1 LKKKKIIW
9 GIFSLIII
17 SLILYWLLSG
27 AGINTKGA
35 SIEVPVKKGPL
46 TISVIVQGELQALNS
61 EDIKGPIGMSQAGIY
76 NTKIADLIPEGTV
89 VKQGDL
95 IATLDKSD
103 ILAKL
108 KDASSDLNKIESQ
121 YIQTRLDTALD
132 MRKLR
137 DELINLKYDMEEKK
151 LVMEQSKY
159 EPPTVIRQAE
169 IDMEKT
175 KRAYKQAQTNYN
187 LKLDQNRAKM
197 QEISATLGKQQGK
210 VQQMET
216 ILGQFTVTA
225 PKAGMLIY
233 KKDWGGRKIKVG
245 SNINSWDPVVA
256 TLPDLSVMVSQT
268 YVNEID
274 ISKIKMG
281 QPVDLS
287 VDAFPG
293 KKFKGHVTSIANVG
307 EQLPNIQSKVFEV
320 IVSID
325 SNDTTLRPSMTT
337 TNVILTETLPPG
349 TIYVPLDCVQG
360 SDSFN
365 YVYKDE
371 HGRIIKQ
378 EVIVGNS
385 NSENAE
391 IKGGLNEG
399 EMVYLSTPSNSD
411 KLKVSRLSQDIK
423 SRFRIKTD
431 QPGIKTQMPQNL
443 SGIKTGKVGNIISI
457 KH

>member
-1 LKKKKIIW
+1 MAGL
-9 GIFSLIII
+9 LIIF
-17 SLILYWLLSG
+17 WFFSG
-27 AGINTKGA
+27 LGTKIQGS
-35 SIEVPVKKGPL
+35 SIKVPVKKGAL
-46 TISVIVQGELQALNS
+46 SISVTVQGELQALNS
-61 EDIKGPIGMSQAGIY
+61 EDIKGPIGMSQVGIY

-108 KDASSDLNKIESQ
+108 KDASADLSKIESQ
-121 YIQTRLDTALD
+121 YLQTKLDTALD

-137 DELINLKYDMEEKK
+137 DELINLKFDMEEKK
-151 LVMEQSKY
+151 LVMDQSKY

-169 IDMEKT
+169 IDLEKT

-187 LKLDQNRAKM
+187 LKLEQNKAKM

-210 VQQMET
+210 LQQMET
-216 ILGQFTVTA
+216 ILDQFTVKA

-274 ISKIKMG
+274 ISKIKMK
-281 QPVDLS
+281 QPVEIT

-293 KKFKGHVTSIANVG
+293 KKYKGHVTSIANVG
-307 EQLPNIQSKVFEV
+307 EQPPNIQSKVFEV

-325 SNDTTLRPSMTT
+325 NKDTTLRPSMTT
-337 TNVILTETLPPG
+337 SNIILTETLSPNSLY
-349 TIYVPLDCVQG
+349 IPLDCVQG

-365 YVYKDE
+365 YVYKE
-371 HGRIIKQ
+371 QHGKIIKQ
-378 EVIVGNS
+378 EVITGS
-385 NSENAE
+385 SNAE
-391 IKGGLNEG
+391 NMEIKAGLDEG
-399 EMVYLSTPSNSD
+399 EMVCLTTPSNAE
-411 KLKVSRLSQDIK
+411 KLQVSRLAPDIK
-423 SRFRIKTD
+423 SKLKKKAEISQSKSPD
-431 QPGIKTQMPQNL
+431 PKNIAGIKQ
-443 SGIKTGKVGNIISI
+443 GNGTIVIT
-457 KH
+457 K